1 MTMDE
6 DWAEIRQP
14 KQPRIYKNEQ
24 YDMLRR
30 LHCCTICKGRDSRTE
45 AGGALCAR
53 CLERKRQKAAE
64 RRKHGSR

>member
-24 YDMLRR
+24 YALLRR
-30 LHCCTICKGRDSRTE
+30 LKCCPVCKGRDSRTE

-53 CLERKRQKAAE
+53 CLEKKRQKAAE
-64 RRKHGSR
+64 RKRT